1 MNDRSPTGAD
11 GGTVENGMDDHLTQA
26 PHLRWGI
33 IGTGGIAS
41 AFADAIAEHGS
52 TVANVASRAEE
63 RAAAFVDRRGL
74 EARHGPI
81 DALVA
86 DRPDVV
92 YVGSTHTNHLQ
103 DALACLQAGIPVLCE
118 KPLTPDLATTD
129 RMIEA
134 AQEAGVFLMEG
145 MWMRFQPSWM
155 LLESLIADGRIG
167 PIRTILAD
175 FGILAND
182 DPGRRWFDPAQAGGS
197 LLDVGIYP
205 VTFAQ
210 LLAGPP
216 VEILATNTRTHTG
229 VDAQYAITM
238 KHDNDVLSLLGSS
251 FVSDTTLTATV
262 SGPLGRLHLTS
273 PFHHSS
279 RVEHWKRGELLGSW
293 EVDYEGSGYAFEVA
307 EVELCLAAGLTESP
321 RHPLADTR
329 AVMRTLDVLRR

>member
-1 MNDRSPTGAD
+1 
-11 GGTVENGMDDHLTQA
+11 MDDHLTPP

-33 IGTGGIAS
+33 IGTGGIAA

-52 TVANVASRAEE
+52 MITNVASRSAQ
-63 RAAAFVDRRGL
+63 RAADFVERRR
-74 EARHGPI
+74 EDARPGTI
-81 DALVA
+81 DSLVA

-92 YVGSTHTNHLQ
+92 YVGSSHHNHLA
-103 DALACLQAGIPVLCE
+103 DAIACLDAGIPVLCE
-118 KPLTPDLATTD
+118 KPLTPDLAGTD

-134 AQEAGVFLMEG
+134 ARGNGVFLMEA
-145 MWMRFQPSWM
+145 MWMRFQPAWM

-167 PIRTILAD
+167 PIRTIHAE
-175 FGILAND
+175 FGIVAND

-216 VEILATNTRTHTG
+216 VELHATRTFTDTG

-238 KHDNDVLSLLGSS
+238 RHEHDVLSLLGSS
-251 FVSDTTLTATV
+251 FVSDTSLTATV
-262 SGPLGRLHLTS
+262 SGPRGRLHVTS

-279 RVEHWKRGELLGSW
+279 RVEHWTGGELTEFW
-293 EVDYEGSGYAFEVA
+293 EVEYDGSGYTFEVA
-307 EVELCLAAGLTESP
+307 EVERCLAAGLTESP

-329 AVMRTLDVLRR
+329 AVMATLDALRGDAFG

>member
-1 MNDRSPTGAD
+1 
-11 GGTVENGMDDHLTQA
+11 MDDHLTSP

-33 IGTGGIAS
+33 IGTGGIAA
-41 AFADAIAEHGS
+41 AFAAAIAEHGS
-52 TVANVASRAEE
+52 AVSAVASRSAE
-63 RAAAFVDRRGL
+63 RAAAFVERQGMDVSAGT
-74 EARHGPI
+74 I
-81 DALVA
+81 DSLVET
-86 DRPDVV
+86 RPDVV
-92 YVGSTHTNHLQ
+92 YVGSSHTNHLG
-103 DALACLQAGIPVLCE
+103 DALACLNAGIPVLCE

-134 AQEAGVFLMEG
+134 ARDNGVFLMEA
-145 MWMRFQPSWM
+145 MWMRFQPAWM
-155 LLESLIADGRIG
+155 LLESLVAEGRIG
-167 PIRTILAD
+167 PLRTIHAD
-175 FGILAND
+175 FGIVAND
-182 DPGRRWFDPAQAGGS
+182 DPERRWFDPSQAGGS

-216 VEILATNTRTHTG
+216 LEVQATRALTGTG

-238 KHDNDVLSLLGSS
+238 KHENDVLSLLGSS
-251 FVSDTTLTATV
+251 FVSDTNLTATV

-279 RVEHWKRGELLGSW
+279 RVEHWKRSDLVGSW
-293 EVDYEGSGYAFEVA
+293 EVEYEGSGYTFEVA

-329 AVMRTLDVLRR
+329 AVMATLDHLLGLA